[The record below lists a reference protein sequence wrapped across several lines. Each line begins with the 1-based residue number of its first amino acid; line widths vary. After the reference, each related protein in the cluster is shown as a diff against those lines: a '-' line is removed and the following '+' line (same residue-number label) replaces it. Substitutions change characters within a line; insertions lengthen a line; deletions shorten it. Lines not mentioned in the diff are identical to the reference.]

1 MAIVE
6 FYSTT
11 KAKYDN
17 IGIKN
22 DDALYFLDNGQLYK
36 GETLIGNGIEIVDT
50 YPTTGVAGIIY
61 VKPSNGGAKIW
72 TGSAYIDL
80 VLPMSSAVNSSST
93 HNQIP
98 SAKAVWDAL
107 AAITPDGYEEFQNK
121 VTALEEALTGIQD
134 PTNGILAQAKAYTD
148 ELANG
153 QVTENKNAIVN
164 LSGTKADKASTL
176 AGYGITNAYTK
187 DEVNTAIQTAVA
199 NSEHLKRE
207 IVTALPSVAT
217 ADTNTIYMLKVSDTS
232 STNRYKEYM
241 VINGVWEL
249 IGTSDV
255 DLTGYAT
262 TEEVKAAKEEAIET
276 AATDATNK
284 AGAAQAAVEAQLET
298 YKTSNDKAVSAN
310 TTAIANINNE
320 TTGILAQAKKYAD
333 NLGANYATKEQG
345 AKADTALQQADITSG
360 AAAGTIAVKGQ
371 DIAVTG
377 LQSAAYSKSTD
388 FDAAGSANA
397 ALNNAKSY
405 TDEKLTWKTIG

>member
-72 TGSAYIDL
+72 TGSTYIDL
-80 VLPMSSAVNSSST
+80 VLPMSSAINSSST

-153 QVTENKNAIVN
+153 QVTENKNAIIN
-164 LSGTKADKASTL
+164 LSGTKADKATTL

-187 DEVNTAIQTAVA
+187 DEVTTAIQTAVA

-207 IVTALPSVAT
+207 IVTALPSLAT

-232 STNRYKEYM
+232 STNKYKEYM

-255 DLTGYAT
+255 DLSGYAT
-262 TEEVKAAKEEAIET
+262 TEELKAAKQEAIDT

-360 AAAGTIAVKGQ
+360 TAAGTIAVKGQ

-397 ALNNAKSY
+397 ALNNAKTY
-405 TDEKLTWKTIG
+405 TNEKLTWKTIG

>member
-1 MAIVE
+1 MAIVS
-6 FYSTT
+6 FYTT
-11 KAKYDN
+11 NEAKYNALLTKDEN
-17 IGIKN
+17 
-22 DDALYFLDNGQLYK
+22 ALYFLEEGRLYK
-36 GETLIGNGIEIVDT
+36 GSTLIGNGIEVVDS
-50 YPTTGVAGIIY
+50 YPTTGVTGIIY

-72 TGSAYIDL
+72 TGSSYMDL
-80 VLPMSSAVNSSST
+80 VLPMSSAINSSST

-121 VTALEEALTGIQD
+121 VTALEEALTSLQD
-134 PTNGILAQAKAYTD
+134 PTTGILAQAKAYTD
-148 ELANG
+148 ELASG
-153 QVTENKNAIVN
+153 QVAQNKNAIIN
-164 LSGTKADKASTL
+164 LSGTKADKATTL

-187 DEVNTAIQTAVA
+187 DEVTTAIQTAVA

-207 IVTALPSVAT
+207 IVTALPSLAT
-217 ADTNTIYMLKVSDTS
+217 ANANTIYMLKVSDTS
-232 STNRYKEYM
+232 DVNRYKEYM

-262 TEEVKAAKEEAIET
+262 TEEVKAAKEEAIKT
-276 AATDATNK
+276 AATDAENK

-333 NLGANYATKEQG
+333 NLGAGYATKEQG
-345 AKADTALQQADITSG
+345 AKADTALQQTDITSG
-360 AAAGTIAVKGQ
+360 TAAGTIAVKGQ

-397 ALNNAKSY
+397 ALNNAKTH
-405 TDEKLTWKTIG
+405 TDDRLTWKTIG